1 MTALYAIPIGFVK
14 HKFAFFSEK
23 ICLNLA
29 KSDMRML
36 YWKQMQEKQHP
47 KGGMRVAQADDER
60 QFLAACYQRHRISM
74 IRLAKCYAADS
85 AAVEDIVSDSLV
97 ALMEKIDLLRTLTEE
112 QERAYVLAVV
122 RNTAMDELRRK
133 QRQRGRFLRDGDE
146 ALALYPDPTALE
158 EKEGADA
165 GDDGGSTQGNR
176 GAAGEGAAGAAPESA
191 GKPHGRGNR
200 RRNGL
205 VAGQHP
211 AVSPPCAGQTAR
223 ETVLRGGSSM
233 NEKNQQVSDEQIDA
247 LIRSGLWQDEQ
258 PLTADEEKLAD
269 AAFARAMAKIDRKAK
284 RQKRRIVLRVLDRVV
299 RVAACL
305 IVAVGIA
312 FPIALANSEAFREQ
326 ILQLVLSINPETGMA
341 HVGMQPAKEE
351 QTANVPR
358 MDVPDGWEGLFFP
371 TFLPDSLPLVR
382 CETTR
387 GDQVHSEAYYADET
401 RSLRFE
407 EQDNL
412 DGWNVRAADARVLT
426 IYLHSVP
433 GYLIDRQTEDTHEVS
448 IIWAEGKRMLRVT
461 SIGLPA
467 DEAVLVAQSV
477 KKIFAE

>member
-29 KSDMRML
+29 ESDMCML

-97 ALMEKIDLLRTLTEE
+97 ALMEKIDLLRTLTEK

-158 EKEGADA
+158 EKV
-165 GDDGGSTQGNR
+165 
-176 GAAGEGAAGAAPESA
+176 
-191 GKPHGRGNR
+191 
-200 RRNGL
+200 L
-205 VAGQHP
+205 M
-211 AVSPPCAGQTAR
+211 R
-223 ETVLRGGSSM
+223 ETMAAVRRAIAELP
-233 NEKNQQVSDEQIDA
+233 EKEQQVSDEQIDA

-284 RQKRRIVLRVLDRVV
+284 RQKRRTVLHMLDRVV

-341 HVGMQPAKEE
+341 HVGMKPAKEE

-371 TFLPDSLPLVR
+371 TFLPDDLPLVR

>member
-29 KSDMRML
+29 ESDMRML

-133 QRQRGRFLRDGDE
+133 QRQCGRFLRDGDE

-158 EKEGADA
+158 EKV
-165 GDDGGSTQGNR
+165 
-176 GAAGEGAAGAAPESA
+176 
-191 GKPHGRGNR
+191 
-200 RRNGL
+200 L
-205 VAGQHP
+205 M
-211 AVSPPCAGQTAR
+211 R
-223 ETVLRGGSSM
+223 ETMAAVRRAIAELP
-233 NEKNQQVSDEQIDA
+233 EKEQQVSDEQIDA

-284 RQKRRIVLRVLDRVV
+284 QQKRRTVLHMLDRVV

-341 HVGMQPAKEE
+341 HVGMKPAKEE
-351 QTANVPR
+351 RTANVPR

-448 IIWAEGKRMLRVT
+448 IIWSEGRRMLRVT

>member
-29 KSDMRML
+29 ESDMCML

-158 EKEGADA
+158 EKVLMRETMAAVRRAIAELPEKEQQVLRLKVLENRTDA
-165 GDDGGSTQGNR
+165 EIAAETGLSPGSIRQYLHR
-176 GAAGEGAAGAAPESA
+176 
-191 GKPHGRGNR
+191 
-200 RRNGL
+200 
-205 VAGQHP
+205 
-211 AVSPPCAGQTAR
+211 AR

-233 NEKNQQVSDEQIDA
+233 NEKNQHVSDEQIDA

-284 RQKRRIVLRVLDRVV
+284 RQKRRTVLHMLDRVV

-341 HVGMQPAKEE
+341 HVGMEPAKEE

>member
-14 HKFAFFSEK
+14 YKSAFFSEK

-29 KSDMRML
+29 ESDMCML

-158 EKEGADA
+158 EKVLMRETMAAVRRAIAELPEKEQQVLRLKVLENRTDA
-165 GDDGGSTQGNR
+165 EIAAETGLSPGSIRQYLHR
-176 GAAGEGAAGAAPESA
+176 A
-191 GKPHGRGNR
+191 R
-200 RRNGL
+200 
-205 VAGQHP
+205 
-211 AVSPPCAGQTAR
+211 QTAR

-284 RQKRRIVLRVLDRVV
+284 RQKRRTVLHMLDRVV

-341 HVGMQPAKEE
+341 HVGMEPAKEE

>member
-1 MTALYAIPIGFVK
+1 
-14 HKFAFFSEK
+14 
-23 ICLNLA
+23 
-29 KSDMRML
+29 
-36 YWKQMQEKQHP
+36 
-47 KGGMRVAQADDER
+47 
-60 QFLAACYQRHRISM
+60 
-74 IRLAKCYAADS
+74 
-85 AAVEDIVSDSLV
+85 
-97 ALMEKIDLLRTLTEE
+97 
-112 QERAYVLAVV
+112 
-122 RNTAMDELRRK
+122 
-133 QRQRGRFLRDGDE
+133 
-146 ALALYPDPTALE
+146 
-158 EKEGADA
+158 
-165 GDDGGSTQGNR
+165 
-176 GAAGEGAAGAAPESA
+176 
-191 GKPHGRGNR
+191 
-200 RRNGL
+200 
-205 VAGQHP
+205 
-211 AVSPPCAGQTAR
+211 
-223 ETVLRGGSSM
+223 M

-284 RQKRRIVLRVLDRVV
+284 RQKRRTVLHMLDRVV

-341 HVGMQPAKEE
+341 HVGMEPAKEE

-358 MDVPDGWEGLFFP
+358 IDVPDGWEGLFFP

-412 DGWNVRAADARVLT
+412 DGWNVRAAEEPQTPDDADARVLT
-426 IYLHSVP
+426 LYLHSVP

-448 IIWAEGKRMLRVT
+448 IIWSEGRRMLRVT
-461 SIGLPA
+461 SIRLPA

>member
-29 KSDMRML
+29 ESDMCML

-97 ALMEKIDLLRTLTEE
+97 ALMEKIDLLRTLTEK

-158 EKEGADA
+158 EKV
-165 GDDGGSTQGNR
+165 
-176 GAAGEGAAGAAPESA
+176 
-191 GKPHGRGNR
+191 
-200 RRNGL
+200 L
-205 VAGQHP
+205 M
-211 AVSPPCAGQTAR
+211 R
-223 ETVLRGGSSM
+223 ETMAAVRRAIAELT
-233 NEKNQQVSDEQIDA
+233 EKEQQVSDEQIDA

-284 RQKRRIVLRVLDRVV
+284 RQKRRTVLHMLDRVV

-341 HVGMQPAKEE
+341 HVGMKPAKEE

-371 TFLPDSLPLVR
+371 TFLPDDLPLVR

>member
-1 MTALYAIPIGFVK
+1 
-14 HKFAFFSEK
+14 
-23 ICLNLA
+23 
-29 KSDMRML
+29 ML
-36 YWKQMQEKQHP
+36 EQ
-47 KGGMRVAQADDER
+47 
-60 QFLAACYQRHRISM
+60 LC
-74 IRLAKCYAADS
+74 RLA
-85 AAVEDIVSDSLV
+85 
-97 ALMEKIDLLRTLTEE
+97 DLL
-112 QERAYVLAVV
+112 
-122 RNTAMDELRRK
+122 
-133 QRQRGRFLRDGDE
+133 F
-146 ALALYPDPTALE
+146 
-158 EKEGADA
+158 
-165 GDDGGSTQGNR
+165 
-176 GAAGEGAAGAAPESA
+176 
-191 GKPHGRGNR
+191 
-200 RRNGL
+200 
-205 VAGQHP
+205 
-211 AVSPPCAGQTAR
+211 GQTGIAEHECCSR
-223 ETVLRGGSSM
+223 WL
-233 NEKNQQVSDEQIDA
+233 
-247 LIRSGLWQDEQ
+247 
-258 PLTADEEKLAD
+258 
-269 AAFARAMAKIDRKAK
+269 DR
-284 RQKRRIVLRVLDRVV
+284 RRIVRRKRVSTHTDRLCTLNKFVLEHAVAHVQQQVQTGLRARDLMRQVGQLAVKCGHE

-341 HVGMQPAKEE
+341 HVGMEPAKEE

-371 TFLPDSLPLVR
+371 TFLPDSLPLVH

>member
-29 KSDMRML
+29 ESDMCML

-158 EKEGADA
+158 EKVLMRETMAAVRRAIAELPEKEQQVLRLKVLENRTDA
-165 GDDGGSTQGNR
+165 EI
-176 GAAGEGAAGAAPESA
+176 AAETG
-191 GKPHGRGNR
+191 
-200 RRNGL
+200 
-205 VAGQHP
+205 
-211 AVSPPCAGQTAR
+211 AVSPPRAGQTAR

-284 RQKRRIVLRVLDRVV
+284 RQKRRNVLHMLDRVV
-299 RVAACL
+299 RAAACL

-341 HVGMQPAKEE
+341 HVGMEPAKEE

>member
-29 KSDMRML
+29 ESDMCML

-146 ALALYPDPTALE
+146 ALALYPDPTARE
-158 EKEGADA
+158 EKVLMRETMAAVRRAIAELPEKEQQVLRLKVLENRTDA
-165 GDDGGSTQGNR
+165 EIAAETGLSPGSIRQYLHR
-176 GAAGEGAAGAAPESA
+176 
-191 GKPHGRGNR
+191 
-200 RRNGL
+200 
-205 VAGQHP
+205 
-211 AVSPPCAGQTAR
+211 AR

-233 NEKNQQVSDEQIDA
+233 NEKNQHVSDEQIDA

-284 RQKRRIVLRVLDRVV
+284 RQKRRTVLHMLDRVV

-341 HVGMQPAKEE
+341 HVGMEPAKEE

>member
-1 MTALYAIPIGFVK
+1 
-14 HKFAFFSEK
+14 
-23 ICLNLA
+23 
-29 KSDMRML
+29 
-36 YWKQMQEKQHP
+36 
-47 KGGMRVAQADDER
+47 
-60 QFLAACYQRHRISM
+60 
-74 IRLAKCYAADS
+74 
-85 AAVEDIVSDSLV
+85 
-97 ALMEKIDLLRTLTEE
+97 
-112 QERAYVLAVV
+112 
-122 RNTAMDELRRK
+122 
-133 QRQRGRFLRDGDE
+133 
-146 ALALYPDPTALE
+146 
-158 EKEGADA
+158 
-165 GDDGGSTQGNR
+165 
-176 GAAGEGAAGAAPESA
+176 
-191 GKPHGRGNR
+191 
-200 RRNGL
+200 
-205 VAGQHP
+205 
-211 AVSPPCAGQTAR
+211 
-223 ETVLRGGSSM
+223 M

-284 RQKRRIVLRVLDRVV
+284 QQKRRTVLRVLDRVV

-326 ILQLVLSINPETGMA
+326 ILQLVLSINTETGMA
-341 HVGMQPAKEE
+341 HVGMEPAKEE

-358 MDVPDGWEGLFFP
+358 MDVPDGGEGRFFP
-371 TFLPDSLPLVR
+371 TFLPDDLPLVR

-387 GDQVHSEAYYADET
+387 GDHVHSEAYYADET